1 MSKVLITSISKKVPL
16 IKAVKDAV
24 ANLSTPL
31 KVIGADCSTEC
42 IGRYFVDQF
51 WKMPLID
58 HLSIGTLVDY
68 CKKES
73 VSVIFPTRDGEL
85 VFFAKHQEELS
96 KVGIDVMISSYKGIT
111 VSNDK
116 FEFSRF
122 CEDSIPTELDIHS
135 LDAAFYVVKERFGA
149 GSLSAGIKLTKD
161 VAVRHAQSLK
171 EPVFQ
176 PFVKGKEI
184 SVDLYRRKD
193 GVCHGVVCRERVFIV
208 HGESQVTRT
217 FRSSGLEQRSC
228 ELANQLDLYGHVMF
242 QYIIEEESGRTF
254 LLECNPRFGGAS
266 TASIKAGLDSFRWFL
281 LESGKTPLTPF
292 SRLPHELTM
301 VRHAEDAF
309 FDA

>member
-16 IKAVKDAV
+16 IKAVRDA
-24 ANLSTPL
+24 AENQPNAF
-31 KVIGADCSTEC
+31 KVIGADCNADC
-42 IGRYFVDQF
+42 LGRYFVDQF
-51 WKMPLID
+51 WNMPLID
-58 HLSIGTLVDY
+58 RLSIQTLVDY

-85 VFFAKHQEELS
+85 VFFAKHQEKLS
-96 KVGIDVMISSYKGIT
+96 KEGIEVMISSYKGIT
-111 VSNDK
+111 VSHDK

-135 LDAAFYVVKERFGA
+135 LEAGHYVVKERFGA
-149 GSLSAGIKLTKD
+149 GSLSAGIKLLKD
-161 VAVRHAQSLK
+161 DAFRHSQTLK

-176 PFVKGKEI
+176 PFVDGKEI

-193 GVCHGVVCRERVFIV
+193 GVCHGVVCRERALIV
-208 HGESQVTRT
+208 HGESQITRT
-217 FRSSGLEQRSC
+217 FRSPGLEKRSC

-242 QYIIEEESGRTF
+242 QYIIEKDSSRTF

-281 LESGKTPLTPF
+281 QESCNIALPAF
-292 SRLPHELTM
+292 SRQPHELTM